1 MHGGDW
7 PPKLSVRASIS
18 VIPVLHTWTSAIW
31 LVMLNLLLKFLVPDD
46 PVLFEAPLWVFSV
59 LVFSSSECKQQSL
72 SEKTQSAFPELL
84 IFSHTVL
91 VKFHKADIS
100 WHWVLQECLAPDP
113 CPPNY
118 CSGTYWVRKPSCR
131 QVRQRVYDLQ
141 HQKKKPSSDLQVS
154 PVLSLQNQCK
164 KNTPLLSPLQSYMTG
179 PSVKPKRPIAE
190 TIFKPAGYSRAP
202 SGWMISARKV
212 DKVSAKPVQTAALC
226 LFPLL
231 LQFQLIQLDLIFCNC
246 TVRFYLNLPPV
257 FYQLVHPCI
266 MDSSTS
272 DLTGLPPSL
281 LQLQKCSRWLPETE
295 HFSLQF

>member
-18 VIPVLHTWTSAIW
+18 VIPVLHTWTSAVW
-31 LVMLNLLLKFLVPDD
+31 LVLLNLLLKFLVPDD

-141 HQKKKPSSDLQVS
+141 HQKKS
-154 PVLSLQNQCK
+154 PALTSRSLQYCHCK
-164 KNTPLLSPLQSYMTG
+164 TN
-179 PSVKPKRPIAE
+179 
-190 TIFKPAGYSRAP
+190 
-202 SGWMISARKV
+202 
-212 DKVSAKPVQTAALC
+212 AKKIPRCLALC
-226 LFPLL
+226 RV
-231 LQFQLIQLDLIFCNC
+231 
-246 TVRFYLNLPPV
+246 TW
-257 FYQLVHPCI
+257 LVLAL
-266 MDSSTS
+266 SQR
-272 DLTGLPPSL
+272 G
-281 LQLQKCSRWLPETE
+281 QLQKLSSNQLVTQELPLVGWSVPGRWTKFLQNLFKLQHYAYSLCSCS
-295 HFSLQF
+295 FN